1 MKKKNTLSHKIFA
14 VSLVAA
20 TAILILTLVEG

>member
-20 TAILILTLVEG
+20 TAILIFKFMEG

>member
-14 VSLVAA
+14 VSLVTA